1 MLIIPNNLIS
11 FLSRSLS
18 LFPLPFSLFLSHFLS
33 LSSFP
38 SSSLFPLPFSL
49 PFFLSTSNASR
60 PKNAYDLSEWTVRLE
75 EGWLGEKYVFGL
87 WFVGEGRTRS
97 PIFYVS
103 LYIYTVQ
110 YIV

>member
-1 MLIIPNNLIS
+1 MHYLYI
-11 FLSRSLS
+11 
-18 LFPLPFSLFLSHFLS
+18 
-33 LSSFP
+33 
-38 SSSLFPLPFSL
+38 
-49 PFFLSTSNASR
+49 
-60 PKNAYDLSEWTVRLE
+60 YDLSEWTVRLE

-103 LYIYTVQ
+103 LYREKNTHIYTVQ

>member
-1 MLIIPNNLIS
+1 MFLYIYIYIIYNSIYNINTMQYLYI
-11 FLSRSLS
+11 
-18 LFPLPFSLFLSHFLS
+18 
-33 LSSFP
+33 
-38 SSSLFPLPFSL
+38 
-49 PFFLSTSNASR
+49 
-60 PKNAYDLSEWTVRLE
+60 YDLSEWTVRLE

-103 LYIYTVQ
+103 LYREKNTHIYTVQ